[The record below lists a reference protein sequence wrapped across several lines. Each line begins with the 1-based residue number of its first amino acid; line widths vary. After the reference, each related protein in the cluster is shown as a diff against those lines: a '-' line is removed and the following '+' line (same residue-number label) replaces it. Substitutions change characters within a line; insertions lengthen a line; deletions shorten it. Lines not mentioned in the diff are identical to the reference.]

1 MVRAVCLKVEAANYI
16 ADGIFWEESAYRIDD
31 IDDSVVAARSKD
43 GVTIGV
49 THEEKLFMAEIVR
62 NRNAILLIVKAL
74 TVMAIKIF
82 AVKVIVEDKKSRSNF
97 NVSRN
102 LVDKMKAAV
111 LT

>member
-1 MVRAVCLKVEAANYI
+1 MCLKVEAANDI
-16 ADGIFWEESAYRIDD
+16 ADGILWEESAYRIDD
-31 IDDSVVAARSKD
+31 IDDSVVAARGKD
-43 GVTIGV
+43 GVTIRI

-62 NRNAILLIVKAL
+62 NRNTVLLIVKAL

>member
-1 MVRAVCLKVEAANYI
+1 MEAANHI
-16 ADGIFWEESAYRIDD
+16 ADGILWEESTYRIDD
-31 IDDSVVAARSKD
+31 IDNSVVAARGKD
-43 GVTIGV
+43 GVTIWI

-62 NRNAILLIVKAL
+62 DRNAILLIVKAL

-82 AVKVIVEDKKSRSNF
+82 AVKVIVEDKKSWSDF
-97 NVSRN
+97 NISGN

>member
-1 MVRAVCLKVEAANYI
+1 MCLKVEAANDI
-16 ADGIFWEESAYRIDD
+16 ADGILWEESTYRIDD
-31 IDDSVVAARSKD
+31 IDDSVVAARGKD

-49 THEEKLFMAEIVR
+49 THEEKLFMAKIVR
-62 NRNAILLIVKAL
+62 NRNTILLIIKAL